1 MVKLAG
7 MMRPHV
13 AVLDDELRDANEAC
27 QEGYKKQAL
36 QEAAQVLRADHQVYR
51 QQPDEKQ
58 DKFSE
63 RQTIPLWGS
72 PPRKSKPLKIRKRAR
87 GEA

>member
-13 AVLDDELRDANEAC
+13 AVLDDELRDADEAG

-36 QEAAQVLRADHQVYR
+36 QEAAQLLRADHQVYR
-51 QQPDEKQ
+51 QQPNEKQ
-58 DKFSE
+58 NQFSN
-63 RQTIPLWGS
+63 GK
-72 PPRKSKPLKIRKRAR
+72 PPRCGVRRPENRNH
-87 GEA
+87 